1 MIFKGETP
9 QFVKFD
15 ISCYNIFN
23 LTEPANP
30 RRCHMTLPDDTQKF
44 DILDPNQEPSDEFF
58 EQVAELMRQDV
69 VAELDAENEERAAR
83 ISQEIEKAKAYHD
96 AL

>member
-1 MIFKGETP
+1 
-9 QFVKFD
+9 
-15 ISCYNIFN
+15 
-23 LTEPANP
+23 
-30 RRCHMTLPDDTQKF
+30 MTLPDDTPKF

-69 VAELDAENEERAAR
+69 IAELDAEDEERATR
-83 ISQEIEKAKAYHD
+83 ISQEIKKAQAYLD